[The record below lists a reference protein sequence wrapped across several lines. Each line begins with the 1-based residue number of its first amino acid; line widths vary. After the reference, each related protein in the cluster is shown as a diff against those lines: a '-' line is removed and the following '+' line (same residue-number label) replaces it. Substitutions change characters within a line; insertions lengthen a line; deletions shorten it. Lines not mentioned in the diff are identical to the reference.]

1 MTRIVHIAMVTCML
15 ATMGIASAQSTHDGF
30 GATVYQDDGG
40 WGTSFR
46 TWTPNADAVYVTG
59 SFNGWGTNTHQLVAE
74 DGDYW
79 SLDVP
84 GVWAGHEY
92 QFIVLNDGNTHWRND
107 PRARAR

>member
-74 DGDYW
+74 DGDDGRVV
-79 SLDVP
+79 SSS
-84 GVWAGHEY
+84 
-92 QFIVLNDGNTHWRND
+92 INDNTDSSSR
-107 PRARAR
+107 PAPTPALALPLLLLEGST